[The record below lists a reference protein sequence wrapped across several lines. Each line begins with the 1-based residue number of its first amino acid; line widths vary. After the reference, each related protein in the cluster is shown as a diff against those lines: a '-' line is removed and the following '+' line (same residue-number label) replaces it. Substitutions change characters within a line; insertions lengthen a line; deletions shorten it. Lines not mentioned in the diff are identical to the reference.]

1 MVGNL
6 GNLCKQ
12 NESVTNAIL
21 FALVKHKNIYCLEK
35 DQTELAETDVKF
47 CWF

>member
-6 GNLCKQ
+6 ENLCKQ
-12 NESVTNAIL
+12 NESVTNAIP
-21 FALVKHKNIYCLEK
+21 FALIEHKNICCLEK

-47 CWF
+47 C